1 MDIGRLMFSLQPT
14 SFLNEAAIVPLEAA
28 DLLAWAGFG
37 KRTSGS
43 PASDRSHWSISEDV
57 SQFGGILE
65 ASLFGE
71 VGFFVPIDPGCPFL
85 RMSSRLMG
93 HELDEDCQAS
103 GHPSSASKGGV
114 REAKGARAD

>member
-65 ASLFGE
+65 ASLFGL
-71 VGFFVPIDPGCPFL
+71 L
-85 RMSSRLMG
+85 RAHRPRLPLSANEQQVNGSRTGRRL
-93 HELDEDCQAS
+93 
-103 GHPSSASKGGV
+103 PSQWTSILSKQ
-114 REAKGARAD
+114 RRS

>member
-1 MDIGRLMFSLQPT
+1 MFSLQPT

-71 VGFFVPIDPGCPFL
+71 VGFFVPHRPRLPLSANEQQVNG
-85 RMSSRLMG
+85 SRTGRRL
-93 HELDEDCQAS
+93 
-103 GHPSSASKGGV
+103 PSQWTSILSKQ
-114 REAKGARAD
+114 RRSTRS